1 MNRHSNACPILDT
14 SQQKL
19 RVNHP
24 TSNRFNVEIVVKT
37 VIWIWNEEEI
47 QISGGM
53 ESIRGVRI
61 GRVIELV
68 GSRAEENEER
78 LMKCR
83 RLRAGGYAGG

>member
-1 MNRHSNACPILDT
+1 MVRRLREFVCLSNFRRISTEVAI
-14 SQQKL
+14 S
-19 RVNHP
+19 NH
-24 TSNRFNVEIVVKT
+24 FNVEIVVKT

-68 GSRAEENEER
+68 GSRKREKSSA
-78 LMKCR
+78 
-83 RLRAGGYAGG
+83 